1 MCVQTV
7 GLVQAAIEREG
18 IATVS
23 ISLLREV
30 TSQIK
35 PPRALFV
42 PFPMGH
48 PLGEPNNPELQHQ
61 VIAKALKL
69 LERNEVPV
77 LESFANFSA

>member
-1 MCVQTV
+1 MCMQTA

-30 TSQIK
+30 TLQVR

-42 PFPMGH
+42 PFPLGY
-48 PLGEPNNPELQHQ
+48 PLAAPHDPDQQHK
-61 VIAKALKL
+61 VIAAALAL
-69 LERNEVPV
+69 LPRLDTPV
-77 LESFANFSA
+77 LADYQ